1 MATKWNLDPS
11 HSEVQFKVKHMVI
24 STVTGNFDHFNAG
37 VESNSNDFSDA
48 KFEFDAK
55 VDSINT
61 KNADRDGHLKSA
73 DFFAAEQ
80 FPEMKFEST
89 SGIQNGKIEGTLE
102 IRGEKKPITLNADFG
117 GVITDPWGLERAGFE
132 FSGEINRKDYGL
144 GWSQVTEAGGLVVSD
159 KVKLLVN
166 LEFTQAQ

>member
-1 MATKWNLDPS
+1 MAKWNLDPS

-24 STVTGNFDHFNAG
+24 STVTGNFDNFEAMA
-37 VESNSNDFSDA
+37 ESNSDDFFFFF
-48 KFEFDAK
+48 FEFAAH
-55 VDSINT
+55 VNTINT
-61 KNADRDGHLKSA
+61 KNTDRDNHLKSD
-73 DFFAAEQ
+73 DFFAAEK

-89 SGIQNGKIEGTLE
+89 SGIQNGKVEGTLE

-117 GVITDPWGLERAGFE
+117 GVITDPWGLTRAGFE
-132 FSGEINRKDYGL
+132 FSGDINRKDFGL

-159 KVKLLVN
+159 KVKLLIN

>member
-1 MATKWNLDPS
+1 MATQWNLDPS

-37 VESNSNDFSDA
+37 LESNDDNFSDA

-55 VDSINT
+55 VESINT

-102 IRGEKKPITLNADFG
+102 IRGEKQPITLNADFG
-117 GVITDPWGLERAGFE
+117 GVIKDPYGLTRAGFE

>member
-61 KNADRDGHLKSA
+61 KNSDRDGHLKSA

-89 SGIQNGKIEGTLE
+89 SGIQNGKIDGTLE
-102 IRGEKKPITLNADFG
+102 IRGEKKPITLSADFG

>member
-55 VDSINT
+55 IESINT
-61 KNADRDGHLKSA
+61 KNSDRDGHLKSA

>member
-1 MATKWNLDPS
+1 
-11 HSEVQFKVKHMVI
+11 MVI
-24 STVTGNFDHFNAG
+24 STVTGNFDHFNAD
-37 VESNSNDFSDA
+37 VEANSDDFSDA

-89 SGIQNGKIEGTLE
+89 SGIQNGKINGTLE
-102 IRGEKKPITLNADFG
+102 IRGEKQPITLNADFG
-117 GVITDPWGLERAGFE
+117 GVITDPWGLQRAGFE

>member
-1 MATKWNLDPS
+1 MAKWNLDPS

-37 VESNSNDFSDA
+37 VESNDNNFSDA

-55 VDSINT
+55 VESINT

-102 IRGEKKPITLNADFG
+102 IRGEKQPITLNADFG
-117 GVITDPWGLERAGFE
+117 GVIKDPYGLTRAGFE

>member
-55 VDSINT
+55 IESINT
-61 KNADRDGHLKSA
+61 KNSDRDGHLKSA

-89 SGIQNGKIEGTLE
+89 SGIQNGKINGTLE
-102 IRGEKKPITLNADFG
+102 IRGEKQPITLNADFG
-117 GVITDPWGLERAGFE
+117 GVITDPWGLQRAGFE

>member
-55 VDSINT
+55 IESINT
-61 KNADRDGHLKSA
+61 KNSDRDGHLKSA

-89 SGIQNGKIEGTLE
+89 SGIQNGKIDGTLE

>member
-24 STVTGNFDHFNAG
+24 STVTGSFDNFEAS
-37 VESNSNDFSDA
+37 VESDDNNFLNA
-48 KFEFDAK
+48 KFDFAAH
-55 VDSINT
+55 VGTINT
-61 KNADRDGHLKSA
+61 KNSDRDNHLKSD

-117 GVITDPWGLERAGFE
+117 GVITDPYGFTRAGFE
-132 FSGEINRKDYGL
+132 FSGEINRKDFGL

>member
-24 STVTGNFDHFNAG
+24 STVTGNFDNFSAD
-37 VESNSNDFSDA
+37 VESNSDDFSNA

-55 VDSINT
+55 IDSINT

-73 DFFAAEQ
+73 DFFAADQ
-80 FPEMKFEST
+80 FPELKFEST
-89 SGIQNGKIEGTLE
+89 SGIKNGKIEGTLE
-102 IRGEKKPITLNADFG
+102 IRGEKKPITLEADFG
-117 GVITDPWGLERAGFE
+117 GVIKDPYGLTRAGFE
-132 FSGEINRKDYGL
+132 FSGDINRKDFGL

>member
-1 MATKWNLDPS
+1 MATQWNLDPS

-55 VDSINT
+55 IESINT
-61 KNADRDGHLKSA
+61 KNSDRDGHLKSA

>member
-61 KNADRDGHLKSA
+61 KNSDRDGHLKSA

-89 SGIQNGKIEGTLE
+89 SGIQNGKINGTLE
-102 IRGEKKPITLNADFG
+102 IRGEKQPITLNADFG
-117 GVITDPWGLERAGFE
+117 GVITDPWGLQRAGFE

>member
-24 STVTGNFDHFNAG
+24 STVTGNFDDFNAS

-61 KNADRDGHLKSA
+61 KNSDRDGHLKSA

>member
-1 MATKWNLDPS
+1 MATQWNLDPS

-61 KNADRDGHLKSA
+61 KNSDRDGHLKSA

>member
-24 STVTGNFDHFNAG
+24 STVTGNFDHFNAD
-37 VESNSNDFSDA
+37 VEANSDDFSDA

-89 SGIQNGKIEGTLE
+89 SGIQNGKINGTLE
-102 IRGEKKPITLNADFG
+102 IRGEKQPITLNADFG
-117 GVITDPWGLERAGFE
+117 GVITDPWGLQRAGFE

>member
-24 STVTGNFDHFNAG
+24 STVTGNFDHFNAD
-37 VESNSNDFSDA
+37 VEANSDDFSDA

-89 SGIQNGKIEGTLE
+89 SGIQSGKINGTLE
-102 IRGEKKPITLNADFG
+102 IRGEKQPITLNADFG
-117 GVITDPWGLERAGFE
+117 GVITDPWGLQRAGFE

>member
-1 MATKWNLDPS
+1 ATKWNLDPS

-24 STVTGNFDHFNAG
+24 STVTGNFDHFNAD
-37 VESNSNDFSDA
+37 VEANSDDFSDA

-89 SGIQNGKIEGTLE
+89 SGIQNGKINGTLE
-102 IRGEKKPITLNADFG
+102 IRGEKQPITLNADFG
-117 GVITDPWGLERAGFE
+117 GVITDPWGLQRAGFE

>member
-1 MATKWNLDPS
+1 MATQWNLDPS

-37 VESNSNDFSDA
+37 VESNDDNFSDA

-55 VDSINT
+55 VESINT

-102 IRGEKKPITLNADFG
+102 IRGEKQPITLNADFG
-117 GVITDPWGLERAGFE
+117 GVIKDPYGLTRAGFE

>member
-1 MATKWNLDPS
+1 MMAKWNLDPS

-24 STVTGNFDHFNAG
+24 STVTGNFDNFEAS
-37 VESNSNDFSDA
+37 VESNDNNFSDA
-48 KFEFDAK
+48 KFEFAAH
-55 VDSINT
+55 VNTINT
-61 KNADRDGHLKSA
+61 KNTDRDNHLKSD
-73 DFFAAEQ
+73 DFFAAEK

-89 SGIQNGKIEGTLE
+89 SGIQNGKVEGTLE

-117 GVITDPWGLERAGFE
+117 GVITDPWGLTRAGFE
-132 FSGEINRKDYGL
+132 FSGDINRKDFGL

-159 KVKLLVN
+159 KVKLLIN

>member
-37 VESNSNDFSDA
+37 VESNDNNFSDA

-55 VDSINT
+55 VESINT

-102 IRGEKKPITLNADFG
+102 IRGEKQPITLNADFG
-117 GVITDPWGLERAGFE
+117 GVIKDPYGLTRAGFE

>member
-37 VESNSNDFSDA
+37 LESNDNNFSDA

-55 VDSINT
+55 VESINT

-102 IRGEKKPITLNADFG
+102 IRGEKQPITLNADFG
-117 GVITDPWGLERAGFE
+117 GVIKDPYGLTRAGFE

>member
-61 KNADRDGHLKSA
+61 KNSDRDGHLKSA

-144 GWSQVTEAGGLVVSD
+144 GWSQVTEA
-159 KVKLLVN
+159 
-166 LEFTQAQ
+166 